1 MREGKTALVTGTNSN
16 LGLNIALRLLNEI
29 PSDTNLTLIVTSRT
43 LPRVKEVITTI
54 KNYAVENLPNR
65 TGFLEF
71 DYLLVDFTDMVSVL
85 SGYFELNKKFGRI
98 DYVFINAAQGVYSG
112 IDWIGA
118 CKSII
123 NNLLDAV
130 TFPTYKVQR
139 IGVKSADGMG
149 LVFQGNVFGPY
160 YFIHKITPLL
170 KGGGRVIWISSV
182 MSEPKYLSF
191 NDLQLI
197 KSPEPYEGS
206 KRLMDLVHVGV
217 FEKWKKQN
225 GILSYVVHPGIFTSF
240 SFFEYLNFLTYY
252 GMMVLFYIARWSG
265 STIHNISGYKAANAP
280 VAAALGNRLQGKK
293 IASST
298 KRTGKEYLEENE
310 IDPTGAEDVVAYMD
324 KLTAE
329 WDEKLIDQI
338 KETRVP

>member
-1 MREGKTALVTGTNSN
+1 MREGKVGLVTGTNSN

-54 KNYAVENLPNR
+54 KNYAEMNLPNR

-71 DYLLVDFTDMVSVL
+71 DYILVDFTDMVSIL
-85 SGYFELNKKFGRI
+85 SGLVDLKKKFTHI

-118 CKSII
+118 CKSIAV
-123 NNLLDAV
+123 NLLDAV
-130 TFPTYKVQR
+130 TFPTYKIQR
-139 IGVKSADGMG
+139 VGAMSADDMG

-160 YFIHKITPLL
+160 YFIHKLTPLL
-170 KGGGRVIWISSV
+170 NGGGRVIWISSV

-191 NDLQLI
+191 DDLQLI
-197 KSPEPYEGS
+197 SSPEPYEGS

-217 FEKWKKQN
+217 YEKWKKQK
-225 GILSYVVHPGIFTSF
+225 GISSYVVHPGIFTSF
-240 SFFEYLNFLTYY
+240 SFFEYLNVFTYY
-252 GMMVLFYIARWSG
+252 GMMLLFFIARWSG

-280 VAAALGNRLQGKK
+280 IAAALGNRLQGKK

-298 KRTGKEYLEENE
+298 KRNGEEFLEDIE
-310 IDPTGAEDVVAYMD
+310 IDPTGAEDVLAYMD
-324 KLTAE
+324 KLTAD
-329 WDEKLIDQI
+329 WDVILKDQI
-338 KETRVP
+338 KATRVP